1 MGKRTSKKDKKITLI
16 DVKEPMN
23 ISELFE
29 KRNKFWDRLMRKV
42 RNNSQVGEFHLPI
55 VEDFPARLD
64 EHAIERGYLRD
75 YFVGYTGQA
84 RCSHIPPGFTGRCS
98 ICKLLLTEKF
108 PEDFPTEWRIC
119 CFCLRIAKVFTQKHE
134 VTFHGWGELKINK
147 IKKLINLVG

>member
-29 KRNKFWDRLMRKV
+29 KRNKFWDRLIRKV

-55 VEDFPARLD
+55 VENFPARLD

-75 YFVGYTGQA
+75 Y
-84 RCSHIPPGFTGRCS
+84 PPGYTGRCS
-98 ICKLLLTEKF
+98 ICELLLTEKF

-134 VTFHGWGELKINK
+134 VTFHGWGESKINK